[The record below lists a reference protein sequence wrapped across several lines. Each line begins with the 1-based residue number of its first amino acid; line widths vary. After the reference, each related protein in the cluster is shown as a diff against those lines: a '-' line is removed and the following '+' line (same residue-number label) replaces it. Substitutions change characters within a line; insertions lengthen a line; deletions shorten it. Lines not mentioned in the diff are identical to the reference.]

1 MIDLHTHSTA
11 SDGSTPPG
19 ELPALA
25 AAAGL
30 TAIALTDHDT
40 IGGIAEFLEAGKAF
54 PELETIPGVELS
66 CQYCSREMHIVGLFL
81 DPENEEF
88 LEYLDRQKAERMERA
103 ERIRT
108 RLTSLGYPVSWE
120 DLRLAGAGESP
131 GRPHF
136 ARVLVEKY
144 GFSDLQAV
152 FQKLLKRGAGAYVPR
167 QLPPPNEAIQAIH
180 AAGGVAVWAH
190 PVYRE
195 KNERAWV
202 RRILRKFAPEL
213 VGLDG
218 IEAYYSLFGPGE
230 TALVTEIAGV
240 YNVALSG
247 GSDFHG
253 ENTPNLQIGAGAG
266 KLRVP
271 DELLPLLK
279 MRKRK

>member
-1 MIDLHTHSTA
+1 MIDLHVHSTA

-19 ELPALA
+19 ELPAMA

-30 TAIALTDHDT
+30 TAVALTDHDT
-40 IGGIAEFLEAGKAF
+40 VSGVAEFLEAGKAF
-54 PELETIPGVELS
+54 PDLETIAGVELS

-81 DPENEEF
+81 NPENEEF
-88 LEYLDRQKAERMERA
+88 QDYLNRQREERRERA

-120 DLRLAGAGESP
+120 DLRLAGAECSP

-136 ARVLVEKY
+136 AKVLVEKY
-144 GFSDLQAV
+144 GFPDMQSV
-152 FQKLLKRGAGAYVPR
+152 FQKLLKRGAAAYVPR
-167 QLPPPNEAIQAIH
+167 QLPPPPEAIRAIH

-202 RRILRKFAPEL
+202 RRILRKFAPEPI
-213 VGLDG
+213 GLDG

-230 TALVTEIAGV
+230 TALVTEIAGT
-240 YNVALSG
+240 YGVALSG

-253 ENTPNLQIGAGAG
+253 ANTPNLQIGCGAG
-266 KLRVP
+266 KLHVP
-271 DELLPLLK
+271 DALLPLLK
-279 MRKRK
+279 ARKRE